1 MTKIRKI
8 VKDAFK
14 CEALQYQ
21 FGVVDIE
28 DGVICKGIAFPTF
41 DDVQAAVNAE
51 FDDAYI
57 LGEADNRLDI
67 CNDSINQDDPDY
79 CREARQLVRFIN
91 KHSKVVA

>member
-21 FGVVDIE
+21 FEVIDVECGL
-28 DGVICKGIAFPTF
+28 ICKGIAFPDF
-41 DDVQAAVNAE
+41 DDVWAAVNAE

-57 LGEADNRLDI
+57 LGEAYNRLDI
-67 CNDSINQDDPDY
+67 CNDSINQENPDY